1 MEAEES
7 ETILN
12 LRKCE
17 AILLGL
23 FKKCCGRLSNT
34 GGDPFLAKFSSAF
47 TAIDCA
53 VDFQGTIMKRNSSP
67 DIKVK
72 LEFRIGINSGDVVN
86 EKDNLLGE
94 GVYIAARLAALAQTN
109 GITVSK
115 VVYDY
120 IKGKTNYE
128 FNNLGVQKLNKTNFM
143 HMILF
148 WNRAKSVK

>member
-1 MEAEES
+1 
-7 ETILN
+7 
-12 LRKCE
+12 
-17 AILLGL
+17 
-23 FKKCCGRLSNT
+23 
-34 GGDPFLAKFSSAF
+34 
-47 TAIDCA
+47 
-53 VDFQGTIMKRNSSP
+53 MKRNSSP